1 MMAVTA
7 APRLWPVVKSTRSTA
22 ASVRA
27 STQTTKA
34 RTHVACPTTRET
46 ATATTRTTTKVV
58 TTMAVTAAPRLWTVV
73 KSARSTAASVSASIQ
88 TTKASLQEV
97 KNAAC
102 PITRETATATTRTTT
117 KGVRMM
123 AVTAA
128 PRLWT
133 VVKSARSTAASV
145 RASIQ
150 TTRVHQLQ
158 NVESLSTRETA
169 IATTRTT
176 MKDAGTTVAIAALK
190 LWKEAKCKRSTAA
203 SASASTPREVVD
215 FPSTLETATATT
227 RTTTKG
233 VSSMAVTAVPKLW
246 KVVK

>member
-1 MMAVTA
+1 MGGDGNCDDENNNKGCEYDGGDCCAKTVDGYEVSKKYCSKCECVD
-7 APRLWPVVKSTRSTA
+7 PDNQGK
-22 ASVRA
+22 
-27 STQTTKA
+27 
-34 RTHVACPTTRET
+34 PTGG
-46 ATATTRTTTKVV
+46 
-58 TTMAVTAAPRLWTVV
+58 
-73 KSARSTAASVSASIQ
+73 
-88 TTKASLQEV
+88 

-190 LWKEAKCKRSTAA
+190 LWKEAK
-203 SASASTPREVVD
+203 
-215 FPSTLETATATT
+215 
-227 RTTTKG
+227 
-233 VSSMAVTAVPKLW
+233 
-246 KVVK
+246 